1 MSLQWFEKIK
11 EPLSL
16 RWKWSIILFIC
27 FSGLT
32 LLSAVSY
39 TYYTIHQQQLL
50 YQQRNEQLVQDVDSY
65 LSSFGLTVEREIIA
79 ANRSDHLDRSTNAHH
94 FDHLRTMLEPSDAR
108 INLYTVD
115 GRTVYQTISKRLPEL
130 QDSSELLYNETID
143 GWVNHQ
149 NIYGR
154 ESGNRVGS
162 FTLYIP
168 SFRPFYDLKPL
179 LWLALLFM
187 LLSLPL
193 AILISH
199 IFLKPLSYLN
209 SVLDLIEEENLSQ
222 IRMRQPSS
230 DDEWSDLNVHI
241 NRLLDRIDL
250 YVRNQKQF
258 VEDVSHEL
266 RTPVAIVE
274 GHLKLLTRWGKD
286 DPEILEESIDAS
298 LQEMLRMKVL
308 IQEMLDLSRADHVD
322 VDYKDEVTE
331 IYTTTAQVFSNF
343 KVLHPEFEFYF
354 DSENA
359 NHELFVRMFRN
370 HYEQILIILMDNA
383 VKYSLDRKEV
393 HIALSSSFTHVEIA
407 IQDFGEGMTE
417 EDKER
422 VFSRFYRVDKAR
434 SREKGGTGLGLSI
447 AKQLVETYKG
457 HIRVESSLGHG
468 SIFYIEL
475 PLITDEEQ
483 IKQSKEKILQQHDQL
498 YE

>member
-1 MSLQWFEKIK
+1 MALNWFRKIK
-11 EPLSL
+11 QPLSL
-16 RWKWSIILFIC
+16 RWKWSAILFLC
-27 FSGLT
+27 FSVFT
-32 LLSAVSY
+32 LLSAIGY
-39 TYYTIHQQQLL
+39 TYYTVYQQRIL
-50 YQQRNEQLVQDVDSY
+50 YQNRNEQLVQNVSSY

-79 ANRSDHLDRSTNAHH
+79 ANRANSLDETVNVHH
-94 FDHLRTMLEPSDAR
+94 FEHLRTLLDPAEAR

-115 GRTVYQTISKRLPEL
+115 GRKVYQTISKRLPEL
-130 QDSSELLYNETID
+130 QESKALQYEESVN
-143 GWVNHQ
+143 GWLNHQ

-168 SFRPFYDLKPL
+168 SFTPFYDLKPIFWLSIL
-179 LWLALLFM
+179 LI

-193 AILISH
+193 SILIAH
-199 IFLKPLSYLN
+199 IFLKPLSYIN
-209 SVLDLIEEENLSQ
+209 DVLDLIEEESLSQ
-222 IRMRQPSS
+222 IRMRRPSN

-241 NRLLDRIDL
+241 NRLLDKADL

-274 GHLKLLTRWGKD
+274 GHLKLLNRWGKD
-286 DPEILEESIDAS
+286 DPEILEESIEAS
-298 LQEMLRMKVL
+298 LQEILRMKVL
-308 IQEMLDLSRADHVD
+308 VQEMLDLSRADHVD
-322 VDYKDEVTE
+322 VDYKDQVTE
-331 IYTTTAQVFSNF
+331 VYTTTDQVFSNF
-343 KVLHPEFEFYF
+343 KILHPEFAFYF

-359 NHELFVRMFRN
+359 NDELYVRMFRN

-383 VKYSLDRKEV
+383 VKYSLDRKEI

-407 IQDFGEGMTE
+407 VQDFGEGMTE

-422 VFSRFYRVDKAR
+422 VFGRFYRVDKAR

-457 HIRVESSLGHG
+457 HIRVESSLGYG

-475 PLITDEEQ
+475 PLITDEQQ
-483 IKQSKEKILQQHDQL
+483 IKQSREKILQQHHQL